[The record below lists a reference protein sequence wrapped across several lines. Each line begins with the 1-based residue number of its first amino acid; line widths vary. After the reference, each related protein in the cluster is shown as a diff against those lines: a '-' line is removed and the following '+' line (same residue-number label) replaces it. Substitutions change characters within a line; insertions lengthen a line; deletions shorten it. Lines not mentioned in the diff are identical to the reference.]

1 MMVLILT
8 FTNVFYIMNQER
20 GKPFQ
25 YTDLSGNSHEYE
37 LYGADIEGRAG
48 FLNSFIYMYKLT
60 LGDFSTKYYLGMNAE
75 VLWIIFFAA
84 TFLLQIT
91 FLNMLIAIMGDTFS
105 HVMDN
110 KEESSMKERVSI
122 LADFRLLLRSLGI
135 DSEF

>member
-1 MMVLILT
+1 M
-8 FTNVFYIMNQER
+8 
-20 GKPFQ
+20 
-25 YTDLSGNSHEYE
+25 
-37 LYGADIEGRAG
+37 YGADIEGRAG

-91 FLNMLIAIMGDTFS
+91 FLNMLIAIMADTFS